1 MALFK
6 YEAVA
11 TTGKKLSGTVDA
23 DSLTLAKDKLKRQDI
38 FVTKLKPL
46 SQTER
51 EAPLTAQMRLAFTRD
66 LASLLRSGLPL
77 FESLVTIQEKYMGNK
92 HHTLFLNLC
101 DQVKKG
107 KQLSEAL
114 SAYPKS
120 FDQVY
125 IAMVQAAEET
135 ARLEEVFHELALLTS
150 KTERLKKQ
158 VTTALIYPGFLLA
171 FAMVVIVALMF
182 FLIPSMQDLFE
193 GRQLHP
199 ITNTVLAVS
208 QFLTSN
214 QWTLLT
220 GLGILA
226 LLLIYVV
233 RKKLFFD
240 EISLKIPLLK
250 RIKTQMVCL
259 RFARVLSVLLS
270 SGVPLLEA
278 LGLAKRVLRSRP
290 FEEVVS
296 RAELSIIEGG
306 KLSLCLKES
315 PLFPSL
321 FVRMLEVAEEAGNL
335 PGMLKN
341 IAEIYEEDLEKSLQ
355 RFTSLIQPVMLL
367 VLGFFVGLVL
377 LSVLL
382 PLTDVSS
389 IME

>member
-1 MALFK
+1 MPLFK

-11 TTGKKLSGTVDA
+11 TTGKKLKGTVDA
-23 DSLTLAKDKLKRQDI
+23 DSLPLAKDQLKRQEI

-46 SQTER
+46 SESGR
-51 EAPLTAQMRLAFTRD
+51 EIPLTASMRLAFTRD
-66 LASLLRSGLPL
+66 LSSLLRSGLPL
-77 FESLVTIQEKYMGNK
+77 FESLITIQEKYVGHK
-92 HHTLFLNLC
+92 YHPLFLNLS

-114 SAYPKS
+114 ASYPKS

-171 FAMVVIVALMF
+171 FALIVITALMF

-193 GRQLHP
+193 GRALHP
-199 ITNTVLAVS
+199 ITSSVLAVS
-208 QFLTSN
+208 HFLTSN
-214 QWTLLT
+214 QWTILSCIAL
-220 GLGILA
+220 LA
-226 LLLIYVV
+226 LLIAYIIK
-233 RKKLFFD
+233 KKLFFD
-240 EISLKIPLLK
+240 EIALTLPILR

-290 FEEVVS
+290 FEEVIS
-296 RAELSIIEGG
+296 QAERSIIEGG
-306 KLSLCLKES
+306 KLSLALKAS
-315 PLFPSL
+315 PLIPTL

-355 RFTSLIQPVMLL
+355 RFTTMIQPVMLL
-367 VLGFFVGLVL
+367 VLGFFVGVIL

-389 IME
+389 IMD